1 MKIRKFEKLCL
12 VIIAALF
19 ITQTLTAQTNQPK
32 KTAQPKAESKKVEK
46 KDSQGQSEI
55 VRKPHPRDEYKPYD
69 MPEENYLARFQAIEI
84 SEALSKK
91 NLDNIY
97 MLKVIVTNFKEQ
109 GWKDEYDA
117 IYADYKKAVSKFYR
131 RQVIYS
137 RVELEKNKQAIEDLF
152 IKIVNVYRDQ
162 TDAMLEEC
170 ANKILDF
177 SLDEANKFDPNQS
190 RTLFKNMMRLWIA
203 YGQTDDATSSSIDKM
218 YKSAVFHLR
227 IAKSYAIV
235 ILEDLDKE
243 IPEGKYDIHKADNMN
258 RVMYPETA
266 KK

>member
-19 ITQTLTAQTNQPK
+19 ITSTLTAQTNQPAK
-32 KTAQPKAESKKVEK
+32 PAAQPKAKTTKVEK
-46 KDSQGQSEI
+46 QKSDQPTKI
-55 VRKPHPRDEYKPYD
+55 ARKPHPRDEYKPYE
-69 MPEENYLARFQAIEI
+69 MPEENYLARFQAIKI
-84 SEALSKK
+84 SEELSKK

-131 RQVIYS
+131 RQVVYS
-137 RVELEKNKQAIEDLF
+137 RVELEKNKQAIADLF

-162 TDAMLEEC
+162 TDEMLEEC

-190 RTLFKNMMRLWIA
+190 RILFKNMMRLWIA
-203 YGQTDDATSSSIDKM
+203 YGQIDDATSS
-218 YKSAVFHLR
+218 LR
-227 IAKSYAIV
+227 PF
-235 ILEDLDKE
+235 
-243 IPEGKYDIHKADNMN
+243 PE
-258 RVMYPETA
+258 
-266 KK
+266 